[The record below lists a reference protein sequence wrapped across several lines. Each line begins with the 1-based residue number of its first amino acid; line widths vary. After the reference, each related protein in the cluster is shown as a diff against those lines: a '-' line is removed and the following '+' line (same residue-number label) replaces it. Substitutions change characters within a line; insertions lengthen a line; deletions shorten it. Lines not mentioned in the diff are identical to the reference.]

1 MKKIVTVLALLSLVM
16 TSRAGITGSYDYA
29 TKTLTV
35 NYVYV
40 ADPYDANNDGINPS
54 DLNYLNLNAGMVDR
68 IVLTGEWKNKKY
80 SNGNSYTYTEGTD
93 PVTVRLKWLGL
104 PAGTTVIVR

>member
-35 NYVYV
+35 DYKYV
-40 ADPYDANNDGINPS
+40 ANPYDANDEGINVS
-54 DLNYLNLNAGMVDR
+54 DLNSLNLNASLVDK
-68 IVLTGEWKNKKY
+68 IVLTGDWKNKSLMKIGEIVAKY
-80 SNGNSYTYTEGTD
+80 AS
-93 PVTVRLKWLGL
+93 R
-104 PAGTTVIVR
+104 

>member
-54 DLNYLNLNAGMVDR
+54 DLNYLNLNNNHN
-68 IVLTGEWKNKKY
+68 NKLC
-80 SNGNSYTYTEGTD
+80 TYTIHRRGKSSYFC
-93 PVTVRLKWLGL
+93 LKN
-104 PAGTTVIVR
+104 AIF